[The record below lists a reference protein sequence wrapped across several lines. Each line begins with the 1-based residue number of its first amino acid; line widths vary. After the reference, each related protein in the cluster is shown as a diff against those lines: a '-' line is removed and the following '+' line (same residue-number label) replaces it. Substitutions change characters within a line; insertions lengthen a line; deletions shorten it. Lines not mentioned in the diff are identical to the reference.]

1 MKKIWLLSIV
11 VVALISTAFFLPTNS
26 AGQESRFRLSDNP
39 IPNRYIVVL
48 SEKYVEADAA
58 APVIESEAGY
68 LTAVYGGQSDKIY
81 TAALKGFAV
90 QMSPEQAS
98 LMSQD
103 ERVQYVEEDGF
114 ISVSSTQTNAGW
126 NLDRIDQRNLPLDTN
141 YNYFA
146 TGSGVHAYV
155 IDTGIRVSHTQFGG
169 RASVAYD
176 ALSDGQNG
184 NDCHGHG
191 THVAGT
197 IGSPTYGVA
206 KNVTL
211 HAVRVLPCTGGG
223 QISDLISGIDWVT
236 ANRINPAVANV
247 SITASGI
254 SSSLDNAI
262 TNSIASGVT
271 YAIAAGN
278 SGANACNYSPA
289 RVPNALTAGATES
302 ADGRAGY
309 SNFGTCVDMFAPGS
323 SVLSLSITDDNAIR
337 YMSGTS
343 MASPAIAG
351 VAALYLETNR
361 TASPAIVAQAIR
373 STATAGVVTNDTL
386 SPNLLLNSLL
396 GGAPAPTPTPTAT
409 PSPTPTPAPVPATIK
424 IRKRAIPSNGGP
436 SSTVAFPY
444 AATNISTTSF
454 SLVDNAEFVDPNIYQ
469 YGAQNTV
476 TVTENPVSGW
486 VFSSIQCVELS
497 TGLPNIQNT
506 SVDLANRRANI
517 VAEQGEE
524 ITCTF
529 TSQQLAPTASTA
541 SVSGRIVNPFG
552 RGVRGIDLH
561 LYDTNTGSTQMVSTN
576 SFGFY
581 AFFDAPVGHLYILTV
596 PQRRKTV
603 VADNVRTF
611 TLYEDLENINFVTE
625 R

>member
-1 MKKIWLLSIV
+1 MKKIWLLCIV
-11 VVALISTAFFLPTNS
+11 VVALLSTAFFLPTNS

-81 TAALKGFAV
+81 ATALKGFAV

-146 TGSGVHAYV
+146 TGSAVHAYV

-176 ALSDGQNG
+176 ALFDGQNG

-197 IGSPTYGVA
+197 IGSTTYGVA
-206 KNVTL
+206 KNVML

-223 QISDLISGIDWVT
+223 QISNLISGVDWVT

-254 SSSLDNAI
+254 SSSLDTAI

-278 SGANACNYSPA
+278 SGADACNYSPA

-323 SVLSLSITDDNAIR
+323 SVLSLAITDDNAIR

-351 VAALYLETNR
+351 VAALYLETHR
-361 TASPAIVAQAIR
+361 TASPATVAQAIR

-396 GGAPAPTPTPTAT
+396 SAAPAPTPTPTAT
-409 PSPTPTPAPVPATIK
+409 PSPTPTPSVPANIK
-424 IRKRAIPSNGGP
+424 IRKRALPIAGGP
-436 SSTVAFPY
+436 SSTATFPY
-444 AATNISTTSF
+444 VAVNLAASTFGLT
-454 SLVDNAEFVDPNIYQ
+454 DNAEYVDPNVQ
-469 YGAQNTV
+469 QNTI
-476 TVTENPVSGW
+476 TVTENTVFGW
-486 VFSSIQCVELS
+486 RLDSVVCVETS
-497 TGLPNIQNT
+497 SGLPNSQNST
-506 SVDLANRRANI
+506 VDLANRRANI
-517 VAEQGEE
+517 IAEPGEQ

-529 TSQQLAPTASTA
+529 TSQQLVPSAALAT
-541 SVSGRIVNPFG
+541 VSGRVTDVKG
-552 RGVRGIDLH
+552 SGVRGAFLY
-561 LYDTNTGSTQMVSTN
+561 LYDGTANVRAAKTN
-576 SFGFY
+576 SFGYYSF
-581 AFFDAPVGHLYILTV
+581 ADLPVGGLYTITV
-596 PQRRKTV
+596 QGSRKSTPGES
-603 VADNVRTF
+603 RSF
-611 TLYEDLENINFVTE
+611 TLDGDLGGIDFVID
-625 R
+625 RWLW